1 MWCPLMRS
9 PVYVSLHPCT
19 SRRRNYYDSTDSL
32 IYVIDSSDRKR
43 LEETGQ
49 ELLSL
54 LEEDKMAGVPLLVL
68 ANKQDLINA
77 LPANEVADGLN
88 LFNIRDR
95 AWQIQPCSGA
105 CFVSSYRT
113 SVRTHGSRAIRLP
126 GPRFLCVCVCVCV
139 RGSTRTI
146 CSVLLTRFFRALDC
160 ACVSV
165 CIERSQDGRRA
176 EGRHAVAGAAGE
188 VIFSLISECPI
199 LAGSCVSFSV
209 AAGWLGR
216 GWAPRSLN
224 GAGFFSDVGP
234 HVCSLHASDS
244 SVERVRTM

>member
-1 MWCPLMRS
+1 MGHRWPEDDPAVLVRRVRQSNNRRDLRS
-9 PVYVSLHPCT
+9 ACHGLKCTLVVRESNALLHYEFERERETDRCGVRSCVRPCTFSLHPCT
-19 SRRRNYYDSTDSL
+19 SHRRNYYDSTDSL

-113 SVRTHGSRAIRLP
+113 SIRTHGSRAIRHLQRSVDAFLP
-126 GPRFLCVCVCVCV
+126 CSRLRLCLCMH
-139 RGSTRTI
+139 RT
-146 CSVLLTRFFRALDC
+146 
-160 ACVSV
+160 
-165 CIERSQDGRRA
+165 QPRRA
-176 EGRHAVAGAAGE
+176 TG
-188 VIFSLISECPI
+188 
-199 LAGSCVSFSV
+199 
-209 AAGWLGR
+209 
-216 GWAPRSLN
+216 
-224 GAGFFSDVGP
+224 
-234 HVCSLHASDS
+234 
-244 SVERVRTM
+244 